1 MQQLTNKRG
10 YEFERGQGVMHTGG
24 FGRNKGRE
32 NYVKDIIISKIKEK
46 CDVRRKI
53 KESDL
58 WGSAFK

>member
-1 MQQLTNKRG
+1 
-10 YEFERGQGVMHTGG
+10 MHTGG

-32 NYVKDIIISKIKEK
+32 NYVKDTIISKIKEK